1 MEILDKT
8 GVSVLWSTIKDKFT
22 LKSSLSKV
30 ATSGSY
36 NDLSNKP
43 AIPSVAGY
51 LPLSGGTMT
60 GGIGFSSIGDTATSS
75 KITFNGSTDGAD
87 IYYQT
92 TAADQGN
99 LVLNLRDDDNCY
111 LRIAKNGAF
120 KSYFAP
126 ADGSFHGNVT
136 GNLTGNVT
144 GNVTGNAATATT
156 ATTATKLAVARAVSG
171 GSDIRLNFSYDG
183 SSNSS
188 ATIGFY
194 SCNAT
199 VGNTNNYPY
208 HRIAKLDTITGAYSD
223 KATTLYITQDYN
235 GGHFGIIRISLRTNN
250 SSSVSSVEAKWL
262 VRSGFSLDAIQVGIY
277 NVYGQTYSDV
287 FLKSNGSYAG
297 TTVRA
302 IASGNRGSIGS
313 TWTLISSA
321 EANDTTSSDKKTSTE
336 VYNSI
341 ANAATALHEKAYST
355 IVTSVD
361 SGTVNYANSAGS
373 VAWANV
379 TGKPSTYTPASHTH
393 TLSQITDAG
402 AAAGKNI
409 RNLTTRSSCL
419 WESAAEDAKYVPTMN
434 TIAYWNGAYSTS
446 GASNLTYC
454 NKGEFGTIVTKNQ
467 GDYAAASHTH
477 AWSSITGKPT
487 MPTNITATAAT
498 IVSISGSTITVNAS
512 LDGYKTPGE
521 YNIYGTSN
529 GDYAKMYVQSG
540 IADTFNGTRV
550 ITQTIRVTISHSTY
564 AEVCD
569 VTRQYKS
576 NAWSAWTIMYLG
588 ND

>member
-60 GGIGFSSIGDTATSS
+60 GGIGFAGIGDTATSG

-92 TAADQGN
+92 TDSDQGN

-111 LRIAKNGAF
+111 LRIAKNGVF
-120 KSYFAP
+120 KSYFTP
-126 ADGSFHGNVT
+126 SDGSFHGNVVGNVT
-136 GNLTGNVT
+136 GNLTG
-144 GNVTGNAATATT
+144 TAS
-156 ATTATKLAVARAVSG
+156 AVAWS
-171 GSDIRLNFSYDG
+171 
-183 SSNSS
+183 
-188 ATIGFY
+188 
-194 SCNAT
+194 
-199 VGNTNNYPY
+199 
-208 HRIAKLDTITGAYSD
+208 
-223 KATTLYITQDYN
+223 
-235 GGHFGIIRISLRTNN
+235 
-250 SSSVSSVEAKWL
+250 
-262 VRSGFSLDAIQVGIY
+262 
-277 NVYGQTYSDV
+277 
-287 FLKSNGSYAG
+287 
-297 TTVRA
+297 
-302 IASGNRGSIGS
+302 
-313 TWTLISSA
+313 
-321 EANDTTSSDKKTSTE
+321 
-336 VYNSI
+336 
-341 ANAATALHEKAYST
+341 
-355 IVTSVD
+355 
-361 SGTVNYANSAGS
+361 
-373 VAWANV
+373 NV
-379 TGKPSTYTPASHTH
+379 TGKPSTFTPTSHTH
-393 TLSQITDAG
+393 SWGDVNNKPALMESNDFSSDNLEALLKKIQGLSPRMGSANILKDTRIAATWWSFLYIPHRTGVGVDNGNYGTLLLFPMAG
-402 AAAGKNI
+402 NGSSYI
-409 RNLTTRSSCL
+409 IRSS
-419 WESAAEDAKYVPTMN
+419 SAGVVSDIRRIYTSSDKPTKSDIGLGSVDNTSDANKSVKYATTAGSANSV
-434 TIAYWNGAYSTS
+434 AWNNVS
-446 GASNLTYC
+446 
-454 NKGEFGTIVTKNQ
+454 
-467 GDYAAASHTH
+467 
-477 AWSSITGKPT
+477 GKPT
-487 MPTNITATAAT
+487 MPTNITATATT
-498 IVSISGSTITVNAS
+498 IVSISGSTIKVNAS

-550 ITQTIRVTISHSTY
+550 ITQTIRVTISHNTY

>member
-60 GGIGFSSIGDTATSS
+60 GAL
-75 KITFNGSTDGAD
+75 KIKG
-87 IYYQT
+87 
-92 TAADQGN
+92 TAASKPLTVRGIVGCLEDGVTYDELHLQYGANAAIKLGN
-99 LVLNLRDDDNCY
+99 T
-111 LRIAKNGAF
+111 A
-120 KSYFAP
+120 SYSIS
-126 ADGSFHGNVT
+126 ADGSQY
-136 GNLTGNVT
+136 
-144 GNVTGNAATATT
+144 TGNAKTATT
-156 ATTATKLAVARAVSG
+156 AATASAVAWANVTGKPTTFTPSAHNHGLNSSSFAKNVADSETGDWSSVGGNSGFLLMSLRSGAKAPNWLENNHSAGIAFG
-171 GSDIRLNFSYDG
+171 GSDTKGVISVCYSSPAIKIAGGNGTEPKWYVRLIG
-183 SSNSS
+183 TS
-188 ATIGFY
+188 AKQY
-194 SCNAT
+194 NLDSM
-199 VGNTNNYPY
+199 PY
-208 HRIAKLDTITGAYSD
+208 AAS
-223 KATTLYITQDYN
+223 
-235 GGHFGIIRISLRTNN
+235 
-250 SSSVSSVEAKWL
+250 
-262 VRSGFSLDAIQVGIY
+262 
-277 NVYGQTYSDV
+277 
-287 FLKSNGSYAG
+287 AG
-297 TTVRA
+297 T
-302 IASGNRGSIGS
+302 AS
-313 TWTLISSA
+313 A
-321 EANDTTSSDKKTSTE
+321 
-336 VYNSI
+336 
-341 ANAATALHEKAYST
+341 
-355 IVTSVD
+355 
-361 SGTVNYANSAGS
+361 

-393 TLSQITDAG
+393 SWGDVNNKPALMESNDFSSDNLEALLKKIQGLSPRMGSAQISKDTRIAATWWSFLYIPHRTGVGGDNGSYGTLLLFPMTGNGSSYIV
-402 AAAGKNI
+402 
-409 RNLTTRSSCL
+409 RSS
-419 WESAAEDAKYVPTMN
+419 SAGVVSDIRRIYTSSDKPTKSDIGLSSVDNTSDA
-434 TIAYWNGAYSTS
+434 
-446 GASNLTYC
+446 
-454 NKGEFGTIVTKNQ
+454 NKSVK
-467 GDYAAASHTH
+467 YAASAGSV
-477 AWSSITGKPT
+477 AWSNVSGKPT

>member
-60 GGIGFSSIGDTATSS
+60 GAL
-75 KITFNGSTDGAD
+75 KIKG
-87 IYYQT
+87 
-92 TAADQGN
+92 TAASKPLTVRGIVGCLEDGVTYDELHLQYGANAAIKLGN
-99 LVLNLRDDDNCY
+99 T
-111 LRIAKNGAF
+111 A
-120 KSYFAP
+120 SYSIS
-126 ADGSFHGNVT
+126 ADGSQY
-136 GNLTGNVT
+136 
-144 GNVTGNAATATT
+144 TGNAKTATT
-156 ATTATKLAVARAVSG
+156 AATASAVAWANVTG
-171 GSDIRLNFSYDG
+171 KPTTFAP
-183 SSNSS
+183 S
-188 ATIGFY
+188 AHNHG
-194 SCNAT
+194 
-199 VGNTNNYPY
+199 
-208 HRIAKLDTITGAYSD
+208 L
-223 KATTLYITQDYN
+223 
-235 GGHFGIIRISLRTNN
+235 N
-250 SSSVSSVEAKWL
+250 SSSFAKNVADSETGDWSSVGGNSGFL
-262 VRSGFSLDAIQVGIY
+262 LMSLRSGAKAPNWLENNYSAGIAFGGPDTKGVISVCYRSPAIKIAGGNGTEPKWYVRLIGTSAKQYNLDSMPYAA
-277 NVYGQTYSDV
+277 S
-287 FLKSNGSYAG
+287 AG
-297 TTVRA
+297 T
-302 IASGNRGSIGS
+302 AS
-313 TWTLISSA
+313 A
-321 EANDTTSSDKKTSTE
+321 
-336 VYNSI
+336 
-341 ANAATALHEKAYST
+341 
-355 IVTSVD
+355 
-361 SGTVNYANSAGS
+361 